1 MDIREFVSYLH
12 VAKGPDGNGEYLCRC
27 PAHDDRQASLCV
39 GTGEGGRILV
49 KCQAGCDTRDVVKAM
64 GLKMSDLYADGKPAG
79 KPSRPATA
87 KPAPGPEPPEGPVP
101 PPAKG
106 AAKQKPLGKLV
117 KAYPYTD
124 EQGQVLFEVCRFE
137 AEENGH
143 RVKTFRQRHKDPGNP
158 AAKQGGYV
166 WNINGVRSV
175 IYRLPEVLAAIQAG
189 KTIYLVEGEKDA
201 DTLAAAG
208 FAATTNPGG
217 ASKSGASKWL
227 PEHTRLLTGAHVVIL
242 PDNDAAGINDR
253 KQVATQLGAV
263 CKSVKLLDLRKA
275 CPTLPIK
282 GDITDMLEI
291 MGKVEGL
298 KALRTLESATEPMDL
313 SEAQATAARD
323 AAAALI
329 GNVPGYCVDHGCICT
344 WNDDTPKR
352 LCNFTAIAN
361 GVITRDDGVTEETY
375 ILVDGWTANG
385 ERLKPVRVPGK
396 AYKRMDWIT
405 ENWDI
410 RASILPGNTAT
421 DKVRYVIQTA
431 NAENAQRIREYTHT
445 GWRKIGGRWCY
456 LYQGGAIGA
465 EGVTVDLAQ
474 ALDSYCLDARY
485 DPEGRNEMDD
495 MVDVCSLT
503 INITRRISVPLVA
516 FMFLA
521 PLRDALVRANFPP
534 SFSVYLIGGSG
545 AHKSTI
551 AALMLSF
558 FGCFR
563 ELSLPASFRDTAN
576 YITHKA
582 FVLKDMV
589 LAVDDYHPESSLQ
602 ARRKM
607 EDTAQ
612 QLARAFG
619 DLAQRGRMMADQSLS
634 TSKPPRSLALISGE
648 DMPNIRESGEA
659 RYYVIQIGPNEVPV
673 DGVMTEM
680 QDKAAEGVMAH
691 CMRKY
696 IEWLAP
702 QMDDLPGR
710 LATRFKE
717 LRSEFQKMNIGH
729 SRAPGTIAHLVIGY
743 EMYLRFLVETGVIDD
758 PDGDF
763 TRQELAEAVRDII
776 ANSKA
781 QSRDSKQER
790 PSRMFLNTIGEMLL
804 TREAS
809 VVDLTDATGKN
820 SPGKGHIGY
829 MDALFYYLI
838 PDTSYRMV
846 CEFFTKKGEAF
857 PLSARMLHRQ
867 MSEDDLL
874 VGGGDGK
881 NTRVKRID
889 GKNAR
894 LLWIPRANIDGPK
907 PVKEQMRM
915 DLNQGAEEQADGF
928 KEVNDPDNPF

>member
-1 MDIREFVSYLH
+1 MDIKEFVSNLH

-64 GLKMSDLYADGKPAG
+64 GLKMSDLYPADSKPATKPRKPAAA
-79 KPSRPATA
+79 KPSQ
-87 KPAPGPEPPEGPVP
+87 GPEPPPARGPIR
-101 PPAKG
+101 
-106 AAKQKPLGKLV
+106 QKPLGKLV

-124 EQGQVLFEVCRFE
+124 ENGAVLFEVCRFE
-137 AEENGH
+137 SEENGH
-143 RVKTFRQRHKDPGNP
+143 RVKTFRQRHKDPSNP
-158 AAKQGGYV
+158 AAKQDGYV

-189 KTIYLVEGEKDA
+189 KTVYLVEGEKDA

-227 PEHTRLLTGAHVVIL
+227 PEHTKLLTGAHVVIL

-253 KQVATQLGAV
+253 RQVATQLGAV

-275 CPTLPIK
+275 CPTLPTK

-291 MGKVEGL
+291 MGKVPGL
-298 KALRTLESATEPMDL
+298 RALQSLESATEPMDL
-313 SEAQATAARD
+313 SEAQAAAARD
-323 AAAALI
+323 QAAALI
-329 GNVPGYCVDHGCICT
+329 GNIPGYCVDHGCICT
-344 WNDDTPKR
+344 WSDDTPKR

-361 GVITRDDGVTEETY
+361 GVITRDDGVTEETCF
-375 ILVDGWTANG
+375 LVDGWTANG
-385 ERLKPVRVPGK
+385 EALKPVRVPAK
-396 AYKRMDWIT
+396 AYRRMDWIT

-474 ALDSYCLDARY
+474 ALDNYCLDARY
-485 DPEGRNEMDD
+485 DPEGRDELDD
-495 MVDVCSLT
+495 MMETYSLT
-503 INITRRISVPLVA
+503 MNIPRRISVPLVA

-521 PLRDALVRANFPP
+521 PLRDALVRAGFPP

-545 AHKSTI
+545 AHKSTM

-558 FGCFR
+558 FGNFR

-576 YITHKA
+576 YITYKA

-634 TSKPPRSLALISGE
+634 ASKPPRSLALISGE

-659 RYYVIQIGPNEVPV
+659 RYYVIQIGPNEIPTE
-673 DGVMTEM
+673 DVMTYM
-680 QDKAAEGVMAH
+680 QDRAAEGVLAH
-691 CMRKY
+691 TMRKY

-702 QMDDLPGR
+702 QMDDLPDK
-710 LATRFKE
+710 LAARFKH

-743 EMYLRFLVETGVIDD
+743 EMYMRFMVESGAVDD
-758 PDGDF
+758 PDGEISKMEIAD
-763 TRQELAEAVRDII
+763 AVRDII
-776 ANSKA
+776 SNSRA

-809 VVDLTDATGKN
+809 VVDLTDATAKN
-820 SPGKGHIGY
+820 SPGKGHIGW
-829 MDALFYYLI
+829 MDALYYYLI

-857 PLSARMLHRQ
+857 PLSTRMLHRQ
-867 MSEDDLL
+867 MSEDNLL
-874 VGGGDGK
+874 VGGSDGK

-894 LLWIPRANIDGPK
+894 LLWIPRANIDGPA
-907 PVKEQMRM
+907 PAKEQMRM
-915 DLNQGAEEQADGF
+915 DLSGGDDKADGF
-928 KEVNDPDNPF
+928 KEVANDPDNPF

>member
-79 KPSRPATA
+79 KPSRPAAA
-87 KPAPGPEPPEGPVP
+87 KPAPGPEP

-275 CPTLPIK
+275 CPTLPTK

-329 GNVPGYCVDHGCICT
+329 GNVPGYCVEDGCICR
-344 WNDDTPKR
+344 WDKETPRR
-352 LCNFTAIAN
+352 LCNFTAI
-361 GVITRDDGVTEETY
+361 ITGIITKDDGVEQESY
-375 ILVDGWTANG
+375 DLIKGWTKRGKALPELRIPAASYRGMTWLSKWGADAN
-385 ERLKPVRVPGK
+385 VVPG
-396 AYKRMDWIT
+396 IT
-405 ENWDI
+405 ALDQLRFVIDE
-410 RASILPGNTAT
+410 AGLEHAA
-421 DKVRYVIQTA
+421 RYT
-431 NAENAQRIREYTHT
+431 EYTHT
-445 GWRKIGGRWCY
+445 GWAKDESGRWFF
-456 LYQGGAIGA
+456 LYNGGAIGKENVA
-465 EGVTVDLAQ
+465 VKIEPGLER
-474 ALDSYCLDARY
+474 YCLDKGY
-485 DPEGRNEMDD
+485 DEKSFEDD
-495 MVDVCSLT
+495 FLEIQTMSLNWPSR
-503 INITRRISVPLVA
+503 IITPMTA
-516 FMFLA
+516 FIFLA
-521 PLRDALVRANFPP
+521 PLRQAMEKAEIPP
-534 SFSVYLIGGSG
+534 SFQLFVRGNTGTFKSVITS
-545 AHKSTI
+545 
-551 AALMLSF
+551 LMLSY
-558 FGCFR
+558 FGRFR
-563 ELSLPASFRDTAN
+563 YNGMPAN
-576 YITHKA
+576 YQSSANNIRGKA

-589 LAVDDYHPESSLQ
+589 LGIDDYHPVGS
-602 ARRKM
+602 
-607 EDTAQ
+607 TAEQ
-612 QLARAFG
+612 KRMAGIAQELSRAFG
-619 DLAQRGRMMADQSLS
+619 DLAERGTMKADRTLALS
-634 TSKPPRSLALISGE
+634 RPPRCLGLTSGE
-648 DMPNIRESGEA
+648 NLPEIGTSGIA
-659 RYYVIQIGPNEVPV
+659 RYYVV
-673 DGVMTEM
+673 DIKKNDIREGDYMDRLQEL
-680 QDKAAEGVMAH
+680 AANGAMAH
-691 CMRKY
+691 IMRKY
-696 IEWLAP
+696 IEWLIP
-702 QMDDLPGR
+702 QMNELPTVLKKRHREIRAG
-710 LATRFKE
+710 
-717 LRSEFQKMNIGH
+717 LREKPSSHKRNIEVM
-729 SRAPGTIAHLVIGY
+729 SYLILGY
-743 EMYLRFLVETGVIDD
+743 EMYARFLSETGLIPMSREEYDIVVEEAIKDILVNMEDQAEESKDTD
-758 PDGDF
+758 P
-763 TRQELAEAVRDII
+763 VRV
-776 ANSKA
+776 
-781 QSRDSKQER
+781 
-790 PSRMFLNTIGEMLL
+790 FLEVTGEML
-804 TREAS
+804 TSGKVS
-809 VVDLTDATGKN
+809 VVDLTDSGSKRKDRN
-820 SPGKGHIGY
+820 VGY
-829 MDALFYYLI
+829 MDDVYYYLL
-838 PDTSYRMV
+838 S
-846 CEFFTKKGEAF
+846 GEIYGYVKESFIRRGENFEMSKA
-857 PLSARMLHRQ
+857 MLLKQLKERKIV
-867 MSEDDLL
+867 E
-874 VGGGDGK
+874 VGNDGK
-881 NTRVKRID
+881 AGKLKNID
-889 GKNAR
+889 GTPKR

-915 DLNQGAEEQADGF
+915 DLNQGADEQADGF